1 MSEPSN
7 PTDAGEVPEAR
18 RHFIQERIDAD
29 LASNA
34 TGGRVHLRFPPEP
47 NGYLHIGHA
56 KAICVNFGLAEEYQG
71 GKCNLRFDDT
81 NPTKEKSEYVESI
94 QRDIRWLGFDWEE
107 RCFFASDYFEQL
119 YRWAVQLI
127 EQGDAFVCD
136 LQGDQISEYRGG
148 AERPGRPSPWRD
160 RSAKENL
167 DLFERMRAG
176 EFEEGERTLRA
187 KIDVQAANMVM
198 RDPVM
203 YRVLK
208 AEHHRTGN
216 AWCIYPTY
224 DWAHGQGDAIEGI
237 THSLCS
243 LEFENHRPLYDWC
256 LEKLGV
262 EQRPQQIEFSR
273 LEMTHLITSKRKL
286 LRLVEEGRVT
296 GWDDPRMPTISGLRR
311 RGYTPEAVRAF
322 VTDAG
327 VTRFPGKT
335 DIVRLENALR
345 ADLNKRAERRM
356 AVLRPIKL
364 VITNLPEGHREEL
377 SAVNNPE
384 DESAGERKIHFGREL
399 WIERNDFMEEAPKK
413 FFRLKPGG
421 EVRLRYAYVVRCDEV
436 IKDDAGEVLE
446 LRCTYDPETGQGR
459 APEGRK
465 VKGVI
470 HWVHAGDAVEAQV
483 REYDHLFAAE
493 DPGDVP
499 EGGDYL
505 DNLNPESL
513 KLVERA
519 YLEPL
524 LGEAKP
530 GETFQFERLGYYCCD
545 TESSSDALLFNRA
558 VTLRD
563 SWAKKGGGKPQG
575 KQKNQSKKN

>member
-1 MSEPSN
+1 MSESN
-7 PTDAGEVPEAR
+7 TPTEAEEAPAAR

-29 LASNA
+29 LESGVD
-34 TGGRVHLRFPPEP
+34 GGRVHLRFPPEP

-56 KAICVNFGLAEEYQG
+56 KAICVNFGLAEEYPG

-81 NPTKEKSEYVESI
+81 NPSKEKTEYVESI
-94 QRDIRWLGFDWEE
+94 QRDIRWLGFDWED

-119 YRWAVQLI
+119 YQWAVQLI

-160 RSAKENL
+160 RSVEENL
-167 DLFERMRAG
+167 DLFKRMRAG

-187 KIDVQAANMVM
+187 KIDVNAPNMVM
-198 RDPVM
+198 RDPVL
-203 YRVLK
+203 YRIMKV
-208 AEHHRTGN
+208 EHHRTGD
-216 AWCIYPTY
+216 AWVIYPTY

-243 LEFENHRPLYDWC
+243 MEFENHRPLYEWC
-256 LEKLGV
+256 LEKLGI
-262 EQRPQQIEFSR
+262 ENGPRQIEFSR

-286 LRLVEEGRVT
+286 LRLVEEGRVS
-296 GWDDPRMPTISGLRR
+296 GWDDPRMPTISGMRR

-322 VTDAG
+322 ISDAG

-335 DIVRLENALR
+335 DVVRLENALR
-345 ADLNKRAERRM
+345 ADLNRRAERRM
-356 AVLRPIKL
+356 AVLRPLKL

-384 DESAGERKIHFGREL
+384 DEAAGSRPVHFGREL
-399 WIERNDFMEEAPKK
+399 WIERSDFMEDAPRK

-436 IKDDAGEVLE
+436 VKDDAGEVTE

-470 HWVHAGDAVEAQV
+470 HWVNAADAVEAEV

-493 DPGDVP
+493 DPNDHPEDGDF
-499 EGGDYL
+499 L
-505 DNLNPESL
+505 DNLNPDSL
-513 KLVERA
+513 NVVERA
-519 YLEPL
+519 WLEPA
-524 LGEAKP
+524 LGSAGE
-530 GETFQFERLGYYCCD
+530 GETFQFERLGYYCVD
-545 TESSSDALLFNRA
+545 RDSTPERPVFNRA

-563 SWAKKGGGKPQG
+563 SWAKKDGPKQGGGQ
-575 KQKNQSKKN
+575 QKKKG